1 VTKLTKDR
9 GIYKI
14 ENAVNGKLYVGST
27 KCLRKRKNGHFSNLR
42 HNVHH
47 SSHLQNAFNKYGE
60 DNLIFSV
67 LEYCE
72 EIDLEEK
79 EAVWIVN
86 LRSSDRRFGYN
97 ARIHVS
103 SNRGF
108 KHTEESKRKMSE
120 SRKGKGRHP
129 YKISEYP
136 RKLKSEICKKQNP
149 GQYRTPESERRRL
162 QSLRES
168 IAGKPIS
175 DKHKK
180 CIGNKNRGAGNG
192 QSKLCENDIVQIK
205 YLLSEGKHKTSKIAK
220 SFSVSPRT
228 IRMIKTG
235 ERWSHVAV

>member
-1 VTKLTKDR
+1 LTKDC

-14 ENAVNGKLYVGST
+14 ENAANGKLYVGST

-42 HNVHH
+42 RNVHH
-47 SSHLQNAFNKYGE
+47 SMHLQNAFNKYGE
-60 DNLIFSV
+60 DNLIFSI

-79 EAVWIVN
+79 EAGWIAK
-86 LRSSDRRFGYN
+86 LRSNDRRFGYN

-103 SNRGF
+103 SNRGY
-108 KHTEESKRKMSE
+108 KHTEESKRKISE
-120 SRKGKGRHP
+120 SLKGKAHQHP
-129 YKISEYP
+129 YKISEDA
-136 RKLKSEICKKQNP
+136 RQLKRERCKEQNP
-149 GQYRTPESERRRL
+149 GQYRTQESERKRL
-162 QSLRES
+162 QSIRES

-192 QSKLCENDIVQIK
+192 QSKLCENDVVQIK
-205 YLLSEGKHKTSKIAK
+205 YLLSEGKHKTPEIAK

-235 ERWSHVAV
+235 ERWGHVAV